1 MLLPLERLL
10 RISKAGV
17 LWGLCSTL
25 PCGDLISQ
33 DFNKLICVLI
43 CLNFLVAYKL
53 PSGKVYLYPSTPSY
67 PWHIANT
74 WKMVFKKFL
83 NEWILAT
90 SFLSFL
96 LWFGCICLSK
106 GSWAETVIF
115 SGEVW
120 RERKFYEVWPRGEST
135 HHYLFGPL
143 SPLSLF
149 HRLTPSFLLCCTQRA
164 RTKTSKCQAHAS
176 ETPKLWEK
184 EMHLLY
190 KVYNTKYFVSVMENR
205 LILLT
210 LSRGLFCQWA
220 ILDSGGWQDHVAN
233 YCNWICC
240 KRFFGLEKGLFT

>member
-1 MLLPLERLL
+1 MNIGNLFPLLSAVIWMHLPFKGFMSWNCDLQWWSVEG
-10 RISKAGV
+10 AEV
-17 LWGLCSTL
+17 LWG
-25 PCGDLISQ
+25 
-33 DFNKLICVLI
+33 
-43 CLNFLVAYKL
+43 VAQRW
-53 PSGKVYLYPSTPSY
+53 V
-67 PWHIANT
+67 NT
-74 WKMVFKKFL
+74 
-83 NEWILAT
+83 
-90 SFLSFL
+90 SLSF
-96 LWFGCICLSK
+96 
-106 GSWAETVIF
+106 WAIVTSE
-115 SGEVW
+115 
-120 RERKFYEVWPRGEST
+120 P
-135 HHYLFGPL
+135 
-143 SPLSLF
+143 LF

-164 RTKTSKCQAHAS
+164 RTKTSKCQAHAF

>member
-1 MLLPLERLL
+1 MTFITTEEATPSLLSSSSSPGTIESPHSLQSICWWEFCSVKVWKNGYWISTQDFPPSPTLLHLVISLNTFWMLLPLERLL
-10 RISKAGV
+10 HISKAGV

-43 CLNFLVAYKL
+43 CLNFLVSYKL
-53 PSGKVYLYPSTPSY
+53 PSGKVYLYPFTLSY

-135 HHYLFGPL
+135 HHYLFGRL
-143 SPLSLF
+143 SPLSHF
-149 HRLTPSFLLCCTQRA
+149 ST
-164 RTKTSKCQAHAS
+164 
-176 ETPKLWEK
+176 
-184 EMHLLY
+184 
-190 KVYNTKYFVSVMENR
+190 
-205 LILLT
+205 I
-210 LSRGLFCQWA
+210 
-220 ILDSGGWQDHVAN
+220 
-233 YCNWICC
+233 
-240 KRFFGLEKGLFT
+240 

>member
-1 MLLPLERLL
+1 MGYWISTQDFPPSPTLLHLVISLNTFWMLLPLERLL

-106 GSWAETVIF
+106 GSWAETVIIVVKCGG
-115 SGEVW
+115 SGSFMRCGPEVSQHIIIFLGHCHLW
-120 RERKFYEVWPRGEST
+120 ATFPPFNPMFLVVLYPES
-135 HHYLFGPL
+135 P
-143 SPLSLF
+143 
-149 HRLTPSFLLCCTQRA
+149 
-164 RTKTSKCQAHAS
+164 
-176 ETPKLWEK
+176 
-184 EMHLLY
+184 
-190 KVYNTKYFVSVMENR
+190 N
-205 LILLT
+205 
-210 LSRGLFCQWA
+210 
-220 ILDSGGWQDHVAN
+220 
-233 YCNWICC
+233 
-240 KRFFGLEKGLFT
+240 